1 MTADPQ
7 VPGSLS
13 GGGLVLNYKGRLKG
27 SSCRDG
33 EPSVTLAREP
43 TRLPTTAQHGTITV
57 VAMQQTAADVNV
69 IDGQAQSTDTPPWKV
84 SSPVGLPP
92 IGNSCCVRAQLGT
105 MQEGALLSTGCS
117 PH

>member
-43 TRLPTTAQHGTITV
+43 ARLPTATHPSTV
-57 VAMQQTAADVNV
+57 VVDTDAAD
-69 IDGQAQSTDTPPWKV
+69 GS
-84 SSPVGLPP
+84 
-92 IGNSCCVRAQLGT
+92 
-105 MQEGALLSTGCS
+105 
-117 PH
+117 